1 MVDLQVECAMSG
13 YHSGEVG
20 GIVPE
25 TFRVIRSLLDRV
37 DDTLTGR
44 VVDLFQS
51 PIPECKQKEAEEVA
65 ATQGDKLHKKF
76 PVHDGV

>member
-1 MVDLQVECAMSG
+1 MIDLQVDCAISA

-25 TFRVIRSLLDRV
+25 TFRVVRALLDRV

-44 VVDLFQS
+44 VSDVF
-51 PIPECKQKEAEEVA
+51 
-65 ATQGDKLHKKF
+65 
-76 PVHDGV
+76 

>member
-1 MVDLQVECAMSG
+1 MIDLQVDCAISA

-25 TFRVIRSLLDRV
+25 TFRVVRALLDRV

-44 VVDLFQS
+44 VADVF
-51 PIPECKQKEAEEVA
+51 
-65 ATQGDKLHKKF
+65 
-76 PVHDGV
+76 